1 LTTTNKKE
9 TDMMTNYNNQLF
21 YNMKHQIVNSKASEA
36 KKERALEFLMAA
48 AEPGRDD
55 VLGALSLIPRV
66 LERDYVPLLGS
77 SVKHRLVRALL
88 ENADVEEGRARLLDD
103 VLGMADVDAEDILRI
118 HGWVRALPG
127 DMGPLDFFDACVMAL
142 IGMKPAVLRE
152 KEDAE

>member
-1 LTTTNKKE
+1 
-9 TDMMTNYNNQLF
+9 MTNANNRLF
-21 YNMKHQIVNSKASEA
+21 FNARYQIVHSGVSKAQ
-36 KKERALEFLMAA
+36 KKRALEFLIVA

-55 VLGALSLIPRV
+55 VLGALSLIPRI

-103 VLGMADVDAEDILRI
+103 VLGMEEFDAEDILRI

-127 DMGPLDFFDACVMAL
+127 DMGPLDFFDACVLAL

-152 KEDAE
+152 KEDTE